1 MNSNFGGLDFDLWT
15 YCGNNY
21 CGAEQTATLRRN
33 FQIKKTD
40 SVISKTFALPVGTHF
55 LHILRSEKEHVIPG
69 DFRIRRTPAAAVQQQ
84 QRCPLPRESL
94 EQKDGVSQTK
104 LLELFQWHRNKPRG
118 PIRPDGRAPAQFR
131 PLIAE
136 TGIVPGANGSARI
149 GFADGSEAI
158 VGVKAE
164 VEKTVLTT
172 GTLDLR
178 QLQQQDQEDFAEGDE
193 DGEGKE
199 GSASR
204 AGQGSWVQMSI
215 EIPGF
220 RDDDA
225 LPVFLSEMM
234 RESLV
239 GSSGRKGRDDDG
251 DDVME
256 GGLKGR
262 LVINKR
268 WHWRLYIDILLL
280 SPPTSYPLPLLSL
293 TTHLALLSTK
303 LPKLKSHGEEDPFFE
318 DDWDLAE
325 YLYPRARPGTNASLQ
340 QVRPPITL
348 LVISAGDNV
357 IFDPTREEIAVAE
370 AVLAISVAREYET
383 EGLKLLSIRTIDPPS
398 RLTQPGVPDSENVA
412 TLGSTAAAE
421 EAQILNPSTSQED
434 VSGVWRPRRGG
445 VKRSAVARMVKMV
458 LEKGGVGDE
467 VMEGLEGVEVH

>member
-1 MNSNFGGLDFDLWT
+1 MVLEASLHDWPLDVVGQQLLW
-15 YCGNNY
+15 G
-21 CGAEQTATLRRN
+21 RRN
-33 FQIKKTD
+33 RNFAPEFPDQEDGQRHFEDFCLAWSAAT
-40 SVISKTFALPVGTHF
+40 ALPHHQGISGTKG
-55 LHILRSEKEHVIPG
+55 RSLTNKATGALPMAPQQASSASQAPLLSPAELSYLYTSLALPG
-69 DFRIRRTPAAAVQQQ
+69 
-84 QRCPLPRESL
+84 
-94 EQKDGVSQTK
+94 
-104 LLELFQWHRNKPRG
+104 G
-118 PIRPDGRAPAQFR
+118 PIRPDGRAPTQFR

-178 QLQQQDQEDFAEGDE
+178 QLQHQDQEDFAEGEE

-239 GSSGRKGRDDDG
+239 GSSGRKGRDDDDG
-251 DDVME
+251 DDFME

-383 EGLKLLSIRTIDPPS
+383 EGLRLLSIRTIDPPS